1 MRFISGLKKLFSK
14 WIYALII
21 IYFLISWL
29 LILLGIVFFPD
40 QVFFQ
45 VIRIILSILF
55 GFSLLLFIFSFFKPL
70 DELHYGL
77 IIVAF
82 LGGLFFLI
90 IFDNIISLFYI
101 FCFYANLILTAFFA
115 FKLCMDSAINVDNFL
130 SKKEKYRKMLRGF
143 EFILFTFLNLVSF
156 LFTLN
161 FFRRALRIPP
171 LVELVFR
178 VIFWLNIIFLT
189 GIVIRLIIT
198 KKFAAYFA
206 LFLLLVF
213 LYMLYRVVDFYAE
226 IIFANSS
233 GYNLFTYILDLIL
246 FIYIIGSIFD
256 RVDFL
261 KEKLKYLRVDTIA
274 LFVIIMKLVVQGF
287 EIISSISGARTPAQI
302 QDELGIMILFIIFTI
317 SFGIYKLIK
326 HSAEREKTEINLKK
340 GNNSNSA
347 IA

>member
-14 WIYALII
+14 RIYALII
-21 IYFLISWL
+21 IYFLVSWF
-29 LILLGIVFFPD
+29 LILLGIVFFPAEA
-40 QVFFQ
+40 FFQ
-45 VIRIILSILF
+45 IIRIILSVLF

-70 DELHYGL
+70 DELHYGF

-82 LGGLFFLI
+82 IGGLFFLI
-90 IFDNIISLFYI
+90 IFDNIITLFYI
-101 FCFYANLILTAFFA
+101 FCFYANLVLTAFFA
-115 FKLCMDSAINVDNFL
+115 FKLCMDSAINVDNYL
-130 SKKEKYRKMLRGF
+130 SKKEKYRKVLRVF
-143 EFILFTFLNLVSF
+143 EFIFFTFLNIVSF

-161 FFRRALRIPP
+161 FFRRVLRLPP

-178 VIFWLNIIFLT
+178 VIFWLNIIFLM
-189 GIVIRLIIT
+189 GIVIRLLIT

-233 GYNLFTYILDLIL
+233 GYDFFSYILDLIL
-246 FIYIIGSIFD
+246 FIYIMGSIFD

-261 KEKLKYLRVDTIA
+261 KEKLKYLRADTIA

-287 EIISSISGARTPAQI
+287 EIVTSISGANAPPQI
-302 QDELGIMILFIIFTI
+302 QDELGIMILFIIFTL

-326 HSAEREKTEINLKK
+326 HSAELKKTEIDIK
-340 GNNSNSA
+340 
-347 IA
+347 

>member
-1 MRFISGLKKLFSK
+1 
-14 WIYALII
+14 
-21 IYFLISWL
+21 
-29 LILLGIVFFPD
+29 
-40 QVFFQ
+40 
-45 VIRIILSILF
+45 
-55 GFSLLLFIFSFFKPL
+55 
-70 DELHYGL
+70 
-77 IIVAF
+77 
-82 LGGLFFLI
+82 
-90 IFDNIISLFYI
+90 
-101 FCFYANLILTAFFA
+101 
-115 FKLCMDSAINVDNFL
+115 MDSAINIDNYL
-130 SKKEKYRKMLRGF
+130 SKKEKYRKVLRVF
-143 EFILFTFLNLVSF
+143 EFIFFTFLNIVSF

-161 FFRRALRIPP
+161 LFRRALRLPP

-178 VIFWLNIIFLT
+178 VIFWLNIIFLM

-233 GYNLFTYILDLIL
+233 GYDLFTYILDLIL

-287 EIISSISGARTPAQI
+287 EILSSINGAATPAQTR
-302 QDELGIMILFIIFTI
+302 DELGIMILFIIFTL
-317 SFGIYKLIK
+317 SFGIYKLVK
-326 HSAEREKTEINLKK
+326 HSAEREKTEINLKQ
-340 GNNSNSA
+340 GNNSTSP